1 MTPSMRIFSVGSGGG
16 FTEYER
22 LPFEVE
28 HEESV
33 LEKWLE
39 SNPDGIL
46 EDGRILIIGRQI
58 RTDLGGFIDL
68 VGVDREGNAV
78 VVELKRDRTPRDV
91 IAQALEYAAFAER
104 LDADALEGIFRV
116 YHSEESLSLADQ
128 HRECFGLDEADAVA
142 FNKDQR
148 IVIIGQRVTQEIRRS
163 ASFLGSR
170 GIRITCVE
178 FTFFQTDEGSRL
190 LSQEIV
196 VGKEREKPR
205 RVESG
210 SLPAISEAEF
220 LAACDPQGA
229 SFLSRLLSLARDESM
244 PVHWGSK
251 RFSLNVDVDGT
262 HVHLGFGSPD
272 GHVVVSR
279 RLLERRSRVPA
290 SELEALWAE
299 ADTSGAFR
307 RGQHVR
313 ANLVCEPGLTDA
325 QMQTALGWF
334 SKAAE
339 AIQAH
344 GLTT

>member
-1 MTPSMRIFSVGSGGG
+1 MRIFNVGSDGA

-39 SNPDGIL
+39 SSPDGIL
-46 EDGRILIIGRQI
+46 EDGPILIIGRQV
-58 RTDLGGFIDL
+58 RTDLGGVIDL
-68 VGVDREGNAV
+68 FGMDREGNTV

-91 IAQALEYAAFAER
+91 VAQALEYAAFAER
-104 LDADALEGIFRV
+104 LDVDALEGIFRV
-116 YHSEESLSLADQ
+116 YHADEALSLADH
-128 HRECFGLDEADAVA
+128 HRESFGLDETEAVA

-148 IVIIGQRVTQEIRRS
+148 IVIIGQRVTHDVRRS
-163 ASFLGSR
+163 ASFLRSKR
-170 GIRITCVE
+170 IRITCVE
-178 FTFFQTDEGSRL
+178 FTFFRTDEGSRL

-210 SLPAISEAEF
+210 SLPAITEAEF
-220 LAACDPQGA
+220 LASCDAQGA
-229 SFLSRLLSLARDESM
+229 SFFSRLLSLAREESM

-279 RLLERRSRVPA
+279 RLLERRSGVPS

-299 ADTSGAFR
+299 ADASGGFR
-307 RGQHVR
+307 RGEHVQ
-313 ANLVCEPGLTDA
+313 ANLVCGPGLADA
-325 QMQTALGWF
+325 EIPAVLRWF

-339 AIQAH
+339 VVQAH
-344 GLTT
+344 GLR